1 MEPKYLHRLEGFE
14 RNLQING
21 HSTMHQC
28 ISLAAKMQLLMRTKL
43 PALDNLDTLKC
54 KSGLGQGRFRIS
66 VTSLGYFKHYNVVNI
81 PGSTLARA
89 WLTRGG
95 SGSQEVAEAA
105 VLRQEMSGAVKEC
118 RGSEGLL
125 QERGVRGREEQD
137 W

>member
-1 MEPKYLHRLEGFE
+1 
-14 RNLQING
+14 
-21 HSTMHQC
+21 MHQC
-28 ISLAAKMQLLMRTKL
+28 ISWATKMQLLMRIKL
-43 PALDNLDTLKC
+43 PTLDNLDTLKC

-81 PGSTLARA
+81 PGSTPARA

-95 SGSQEVAEAA
+95 SGLQEGAGAA
-105 VLRQEMSGAVKEC
+105 VLKQEMSGVVKGA
-118 RGSEGLL
+118 RGSGDLL